1 MSVATIR
8 ARLASLGKRGRK
20 RKFMATAEL
29 KVMGMDCAEEVATLR
44 AALEPLPGV
53 RELSFDVLNG
63 KMTVEYSEQQAT
75 VNELIAAVAKAGLQ
89 AIPWQEFQKSAQ
101 ATGWNRWG
109 RTAMT
114 TASGALLSAGLV
126 AHVALR
132 SWRDV
137 MGGQDSQSTPL
148 VARLFYFGAIVS
160 GGWFVAPKAWRA
172 LLRLRPDMNLL
183 MTFAVAGA
191 IVIGEFLEA
200 ATVAFLFALSITLE
214 AWSVGRARRA
224 IAALLVLTPTKALV
238 LKIPASPGSQS
249 PAEGSSAEQTRD
261 MEVADVPVGSIVLVK
276 PGQKFPLDGKIT
288 KGETTVN
295 QAPITGES
303 KPVPKSVGSDV
314 FAGTVN
320 EDGTVEFV
328 TTKRADETTVARIVQ
343 MVGEAQSKRSPSE
356 QWVEKFARYYTPAV
370 MALALAVMLLPPM
383 LWDGA
388 WSKWFYEGLVLLVIA
403 CPCALVI
410 STPVS
415 IVAALASAAREGIL
429 IKGGLYV
436 EAPAHLRAIA
446 LDKTGTLTEGRPA
459 VSEVLPLSG
468 HDRIELVQIAAAIEG
483 RSEHPLAR
491 AVVAYAA
498 SLEVNYQAADD
509 FKALKGKG
517 ATAMLEGASVW
528 IGSHRYLEE
537 RGQETPEMHDKLES
551 WSSAGS
557 SAVIVGND
565 EHVCGLIAVAD
576 RVRSNAS
583 ESVARLKAAGIEH
596 VVMLTGDNRG
606 TAEAVGQQ
614 TGVDEIK
621 SELLPEEKVKAVE
634 ELVARYERVAMVGDG
649 VNDAPAMARATLGIA
664 MGVAGT
670 DVAIETADIA
680 LMSDDLSRLAWLITH
695 SRRTLSIIR
704 QNIIASL
711 GVKVV
716 FVILTLIG
724 HGSLWAAIAADTG
737 MSLLVV
743 FNALRLLSPSR
754 KT

>member
-1 MSVATIR
+1 MAKAVLKIR
-8 ARLASLGKRGRK
+8 
-20 RKFMATAEL
+20 
-29 KVMGMDCAEEVATLR
+29 GMDCAEEVATLR
-44 AALEPLPGV
+44 GALAPFPGV
-53 RELSFDVLNG
+53 RDLSFDVLNG
-63 KMTVEYSEQQAT
+63 KMIVEYSDSET
-75 VNELIAAVAKAGLQ
+75 TLDELIAAIANAGLE
-89 AIPWQEFQKSAQ
+89 AVPWQEFQRSAEV
-101 ATGWNRWG
+101 TGWARWG

-114 TASGALLSAGLV
+114 TASGVLLSAGVL
-126 AHVALR
+126 AHIASSGFRAVIA
-132 SWRDV
+132 
-137 MGGQDSQSTPL
+137 GQESQPTPTIS
-148 VARLFYFGAIVS
+148 RLFYLGAIAC
-160 GGWFVAPKAWRA
+160 GAWYVAPKAWGA

-224 IAALLVLTPTKALV
+224 IAALLALTPAKAHV
-238 LKIPASPGSQS
+238 LKIATSSQEEQRPLDRS
-249 PAEGSSAEQTRD
+249 GNVSAEQARD
-261 MEVADVPVGSIVLVK
+261 MEVTDVPVGSTILVK

-303 KPVPKSVGSDV
+303 KPVPKAPGSDV

-320 EDGTVEFV
+320 EDGTVEFL
-328 TTKRADETTVARIVQ
+328 TTKLAGESTVARIVQ

-356 QWVEKFARYYTPAV
+356 QWVEQFARYYTPAV
-370 MALALAVMLLPPM
+370 MALALSVIALPPM

-436 EAPAHLRAIA
+436 ETPAHLRAIA
-446 LDKTGTLTEGRPA
+446 MDKTGTLTEGRPT
-459 VSEVLPLSG
+459 VSEVVPLSG
-468 HDRIELVQIAAAIEG
+468 HDRNELVRIAAAIEG
-483 RSEHPLAR
+483 QSEHPLAR
-491 AVVAYAA
+491 AIVAYAN
-498 SLEVNYQAADD
+498 SLGVNYQSASD
-509 FKALKGKG
+509 FKAVKGKG
-517 ATAMLEGASVW
+517 ATATLDGTSVW

-557 SAVIVGND
+557 SAMIVGND
-565 EHVCGLIAVAD
+565 GHVCGLIAVAD
-576 RVRSNAS
+576 QVRSNAR
-583 ESVARLKAAGIEH
+583 ESVAQLKSAGIEH

-606 TAEAVGQQ
+606 TAEAVGHEA
-614 TGVDEIK
+614 GVDEIK

-634 ELVARYERVAMVGDG
+634 ELVSRYQHVAMVGDG

-680 LMSDDLSRLAWLITH
+680 LMSDDLSRIAWLIRH
-695 SRRTLSIIR
+695 SRRTLAIIR
-704 QNIIASL
+704 QNIAASL
-711 GVKVV
+711 GVKLV
-716 FVILTLIG
+716 FVILTLLG

-743 FNALRLLSPSR
+743 FNALRLLRPSR
-754 KT
+754 SN

>member
-1 MSVATIR
+1 MPKRWRHFAR
-8 ARLASLGKRGRK
+8 ALAP
-20 RKFMATAEL
+20 F
-29 KVMGMDCAEEVATLR
+29 
-44 AALEPLPGV
+44 PGV

-63 KMTVEYSEQQAT
+63 KMTVEYLEQKAT
-75 VNELIAAVAKAGLQ
+75 INDLIAAVAKAGLQ

-101 ATGWNRWG
+101 ATGWTRWG
-109 RTAMT
+109 RMAMT
-114 TASGALLSAGLV
+114 TASGALLLAGLV
-126 AHVALR
+126 AHV
-132 SWRDV
+132 SQSGWRGV
-137 MGGQDSQSTPL
+137 MVGQESQSTPL
-148 VARLFYFGAIVS
+148 VARLLYFGAMVC

-214 AWSVGRARRA
+214 TWSIGRARRA
-224 IAALLVLTPTKALV
+224 IAALLALTPTKAQV
-238 LKIPASPGSQS
+238 LKIAASPGSQS
-249 PAEGSSAEQTRD
+249 PTEVSSTEQSRD

-303 KPVPKSVGSDV
+303 KSVPKSVGSDV

-320 EDGTVEFV
+320 EDGTVEFT

-370 MALALAVMLLPPM
+370 MALALAVMVLPPM
-383 LWDGA
+383 LWDGV
-388 WSKWFYEGLVLLVIA
+388 WSSWFYEGLVLLVIA

-415 IVAALASAAREGIL
+415 IVAALASASREGIL

-446 LDKTGTLTEGRPA
+446 MDKTGTLTEGRPS
-459 VSEVLPLSG
+459 VTEVVPLSG
-468 HDRIELVQIAAAIEG
+468 HDRIELIQIAAAIEG

-491 AVVAYAA
+491 AVLAYAD
-498 SLEVNYQAADD
+498 SLGVHGESADD
-509 FKALKGKG
+509 FKAVKGKG
-517 ATAMLEGASVW
+517 ATAVLNGKSVW

-537 RGQETPEMHDKLES
+537 RGQETPDMHDKLES

-606 TAEAVGQQ
+606 TAEAVGQM

-716 FVILTLIG
+716 FVIFTLIG

-754 KT
+754 AT

>member
-1 MSVATIR
+1 
-8 ARLASLGKRGRK
+8 
-20 RKFMATAEL
+20 MAIAVL
-29 KVMGMDCAEEVATLR
+29 KVLGMDCAEEVATLR
-44 AALEPLPGV
+44 DALTPIPGV
-53 RELSFDVLNG
+53 SELAFDVLNG
-63 KMTVEYSEQQAT
+63 KMTVEYVEQRAT
-75 VNELIAAVAKAGLQ
+75 INDLISAVAKAGLQ
-89 AIPWQEFQKSAQ
+89 AVPWAEYQKSAQ
-101 ATGWNRWG
+101 VTGWNRWG

-114 TASGALLSAGLV
+114 AASGALLSVGLV
-126 AHVALR
+126 AHASLNGWQ
-132 SWRDV
+132 SV
-137 MGGQDSQSTPL
+137 MGGQEGASTPF
-148 VARLFYFGAIVS
+148 VARLFYLGAIVC
-160 GGWFVAPKAWRA
+160 GGWFVAPKAWGA

-183 MTFAVAGA
+183 MAFAVAGA
-191 IVIGEFLEA
+191 IVIGEFLES

-224 IAALLVLTPTKALV
+224 IAALLALTPTKAQV
-238 LKIPASPGSQS
+238 LKLASS
-249 PAEGSSAEQTRD
+249 PSSVVETARD
-261 MEVADVPVGSIVLVK
+261 MEVADVPVGSVVLVK
-276 PGQKFPLDGKIT
+276 PGQKFPLDGRIT
-288 KGETTVN
+288 QGETTVN

-303 KPVPKSVGSDV
+303 KPVSKSVGSDV

-320 EDGTVEFV
+320 DDGTVEFV

-343 MVGEAQSKRSPSE
+343 MVGDAQSKRSPSE

-370 MALALAVMLLPPM
+370 MVLALALMVLPPI
-383 LWDGA
+383 LLDGA

-459 VSEVLPLSG
+459 VSEVVPLSG

-491 AVVAYAA
+491 AVLAYAA
-498 SLEVNYQAADD
+498 SLEVTYQVADD
-509 FKALKGKG
+509 FKAVKGKG
-517 ATAMLEGASVW
+517 ATAVLDGVSVW

-537 RGQETPEMHDKLES
+537 HGQETPELHDKLES
-551 WSSAGS
+551 WSAAGS
-557 SAVIVGND
+557 SAIIIGNE

-576 RVRSNAS
+576 RVRSNAA

-606 TAEAVGQQ
+606 TADAVGQE

-621 SELLPEEKVKAVE
+621 AELLPEEKVKAVE

-664 MGVAGT
+664 MGAAGT

-716 FVILTLIG
+716 FVILTLVG

-754 KT
+754 AT